1 VTAVAGAPPPEPFF
15 FDGPA
20 GRLFAVNYP
29 PTSTGD
35 TGLGVVFVPAFA
47 EEMNQSCRMVALQ
60 ARALAGAGI
69 GALVVDLY
77 GTGDSA
83 GDFRDARW
91 ETWRDDVSAAVAW
104 LETWGRD
111 RIGLLGVRLGGLL
124 AMEVAAANQGRVDRA
139 ILWQPVARGER
150 MLTQFLR
157 LRVAAS
163 MGGSAAQETTTS
175 LRETFASG
183 QSTQIA
189 GYEVAPEL
197 AAALDS
203 ADIAAHG
210 PAAGV
215 PVDWI
220 EVVADAG
227 RPVSPASR
235 RVVDQWTDAGVPV
248 AAATVPGDAF
258 WSIQETTLVPELLE
272 ATTECLRAAR
282 P

>member
-1 VTAVAGAPPPEPFF
+1 VTAVADAPPPEPFF

-35 TGLGVVFVPAFA
+35 TGFGVVFVPAFA
-47 EEMNQSCRMVALQ
+47 EEMNQSRRMVALQ

-189 GYEVAPEL
+189 GYEIAPEL